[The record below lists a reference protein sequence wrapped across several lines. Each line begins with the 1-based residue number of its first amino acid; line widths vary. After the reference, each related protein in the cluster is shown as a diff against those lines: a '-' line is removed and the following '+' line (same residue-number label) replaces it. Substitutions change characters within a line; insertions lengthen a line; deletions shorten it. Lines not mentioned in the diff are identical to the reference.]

1 MCQGPAFL
9 LLQVMSFHRS
19 PDDELLIL
27 ASDGLWDVFSGQEAV
42 QLALRSNT
50 RACEKGASRSAA
62 CRVSASVLTRAAIE
76 RGSRDNITV
85 LVIDLQRPDSRTV
98 TAILAAQCSDDM
110 AGRVAGRWGLHGK
123 VGLNVAGL
131 PAEQPVS
138 PGLGNRGHHFIQPQ
152 LSLPVHRRTF
162 SSTVTTAGPV
172 VGHGVAAA
180 AGAAATVRQQQEQ
193 PAGTQQQ
200 QQQRRDLGK
209 PPRSGGPQRYRSQS
223 FSCFELGGYGA
234 KVSEVR
240 LGHDGPVDTEE
251 LQLPFRAVTTGFVA
265 R

>member
-1 MCQGPAFL
+1 
-9 LLQVMSFHRS
+9 MSFHRS

-27 ASDGLWDVFSGQEAV
+27 ASDGLWDVFNAQEAV

-85 LVIDLQRPDSRTV
+85 LVIDLQRPDSTTM

-110 AGRVAGRWGLHGK
+110 SGRVAGRWLHGK
-123 VGLNVAGL
+123 GGGLNLAGL
-131 PAEQPVS
+131 PSEQPVS
-138 PGLGNRGHHFIQPQ
+138 PGLGNRGHHFIQPH
-152 LSLPVHRRTF
+152 LSLPLHRRTF

-172 VGHGVAAA
+172 VLHGAAAA
-180 AGAAATVRQQQEQ
+180 AGAAAAVRQPDPPTGAGEQQQ
-193 PAGTQQQ
+193 GQQQ
-200 QQQRRDLGK
+200 QARDLGK

-240 LGHDGPVDTEE
+240 LGHQGPVDTEE